1 MSSLN
6 RRRTRSKYNAIR
18 TEVDGIIFAS
28 KKEANNFLTEM
39 MLEGKTDEDFPT
51 AEICEL
57 ERK

>member
-1 MSSLN
+1 MTWVIVLHN
-6 RRRTRSKYNAIR
+6 VNKNGRSKVR
-18 TEVDGIIFAS
+18 GLFAS

>member
-1 MSSLN
+1 MTWVIVLHN
-6 RRRTRSKYNAIR
+6 AKKNGRSKVR
-18 TEVDGIIFAS
+18 GLFAS